1 MLPLRE
7 VGKSS
12 LQPLSQSLYLLLRGE
27 WGSKLSVLDSVEL
40 CDFLQEVALSGQGLT

>member
-1 MLPLRE
+1 MLPLWE

-12 LQPLSQSLYLLLRGE
+12 LQPLSQSLYLLLRE
-27 WGSKLSVLDSVEL
+27 RGSKLSVLDSVKL